1 MSRCRRGVWGAEK
14 LIGKLKDFIAKVRA
28 YFDGLTTNTKAE
40 AALLKEMRDG
50 GLHYLERIV
59 EAYDKAATAA
69 VELFLFRPFG
79 LFAPA
84 APAALQIMARLRIIR
99 RQARFHYYYPR
110 PGGNGILI

>member
-1 MSRCRRGVWGAEK
+1 MSRCRRGVWGTEK
-14 LIGKLKDFIAKVRA
+14 LIGKLKDFIAKVKA

-69 VELFLFRPFG
+69 VR
-79 LFAPA
+79 A
-84 APAALQIMARLRIIR
+84 IR
-99 RQARFHYYYPR
+99 ERR
-110 PGGNGILI
+110 PGARPAKTSTWQGAGIGSRS